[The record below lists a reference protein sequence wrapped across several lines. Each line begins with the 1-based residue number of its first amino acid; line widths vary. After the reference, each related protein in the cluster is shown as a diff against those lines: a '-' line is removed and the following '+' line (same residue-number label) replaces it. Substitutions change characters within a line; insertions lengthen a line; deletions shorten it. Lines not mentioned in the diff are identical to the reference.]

1 MAAVVPSPGKTVSL
15 DDFNEYLTARKVASY
30 KLPERLVTV
39 KAIPRNEHGEVL
51 RDLVIDQV

>member
-1 MAAVVPSPGKTVSL
+1 VVPSPGKTVSL

-51 RDLVIDQV
+51 RDLVLNQV